1 MTNLQPMYLCNISTH
16 DYITL
21 QYITV
26 ILMTTAVIEAVERL
40 AKALCYNTIFVLQ
53 YKRGIKFYYSAIL
66 AGVDQNKTYADQY
79 DNIFRDPDYIQKEK
93 EKSEK

>member
-1 MTNLQPMYLCNISTH
+1 
-16 DYITL
+16 
-21 QYITV
+21 
-26 ILMTTAVIEAVERL
+26 MTTAVIEAVERL

-93 EKSEK
+93 EKSEKEIDNLKNIKSIKMGMKNDL